1 MSKPCRK
8 ECEKNKICNP
18 ETGRCVLRNGAK
30 GKEIQSQQKPQ
41 SQSQQKPQPQ
51 SQQKPHPQ
59 PQSQPKP
66 QPQPKPQQSSDIC
79 KQFKQNPSV
88 NPRSGRKISN
98 TGKVY
103 KDLVKECESH
113 VSPPKPRVSP
123 AKPHVSPPKPHVSP
137 PKPHVSPP
145 KPHVSPPKPRV
156 SPAKPHV
163 SPPKPHVSPAKPH
176 VSPPKPHVSPAKPHV
191 SPPKPQSLLEDCG
204 FIGRWWN
211 GVNIRA
217 DIGKLPSQPQ
227 QTYWRQM
234 AEKAKIKIMGDGHF
248 GTTYIA
254 CKGTDCNY
262 IVKIQEN
269 KDNFIRE
276 VNALYDLNGWEH
288 SPIIYDA
295 WTCGALGFI
304 VMEKLDHVKECIQ
317 TFKTVGKLKQ
327 ELNKIVDMLHERGW
341 VHADIHLGNLMCKNG
356 KFALLDF
363 GESVK
368 LSEIRSKLYNP
379 DRQHPD
385 DLIQQDKNFMR
396 DTIDMQIQE
405 RYFEEE

>member
-1 MSKPCRK
+1 MSKPCKK
-8 ECEKNKICNP
+8 ECEPTKICNT
-18 ETGRCVLRNGAK
+18 ETGRCVLRTGAK
-30 GKEIQSQQKPQ
+30 GKEIQSRQKPPQAQQKPPQ
-41 SQSQQKPQPQ
+41 AQQKPPQ
-51 SQQKPHPQ
+51 AQQKPPQ
-59 PQSQPKP
+59 A
-66 QPQPKPQQSSDIC
+66 QQSDIC

-88 NPRSGRKISN
+88 NPRTGRKISN

-103 KDLVKECESH
+103 KDLVKECQPH
-113 VSPPKPRVSP
+113 VSPP
-123 AKPHVSPPKPHVSP
+123 KPHVSPPKPHVSP

-145 KPHVSPPKPRV
+145 KPHVSPPKP
-156 SPAKPHV
+156 HV
-163 SPPKPHVSPAKPH
+163 SPPKQH
-176 VSPPKPHVSPAKPHV
+176 VSPPKQHV
-191 SPPKPQSLLEDCG
+191 SPPKQHANILEDCN

-211 GVNIRA
+211 GVNIRS
-217 DIGKLPSQPQ
+217 DVVKLPSQPQ
-227 QTYWRQM
+227 QTYWRMM
-234 AEKAKIKIMGDGHF
+234 AEKAGIKIMGDGHF

-262 IVKIQEN
+262 IIKIQEN

-276 VNALYDLNGWEH
+276 VNALVDLNGWEH

-304 VMEKLDHVKECIQ
+304 VMEKLDHVKGCIKK
-317 TFKTVGKLKQ
+317 FKTVGKLRR
-327 ELNKIVDMLHERGW
+327 ELNKIVDMLHKRGW
-341 VHADIHLGNLMCKNG
+341 AHGDIHLGNIMCKNG

-385 DLIQQDKNFMR
+385 ELIEQDKNFMR
-396 DTIDMQIQE
+396 DTIDMQIEE

>member
-1 MSKPCRK
+1 MSKPCKK

-18 ETGRCVLRNGAK
+18 DTGRCVLRNGAK
-30 GKEIQSQQKPQ
+30 GKEIQSRQKPQTQPQPKPQ
-41 SQSQQKPQPQ
+41 SQTQQKPQPQ
-51 SQQKPHPQ
+51 SQQK
-59 PQSQPKP
+59 
-66 QPQPKPQQSSDIC
+66 PKPQQSSDIC

-113 VSPPKPRVSP
+113 I
-123 AKPHVSPPKPHVSP
+123 
-137 PKPHVSPP
+137 
-145 KPHVSPPKPRV
+145 
-156 SPAKPHV
+156 
-163 SPPKPHVSPAKPH
+163 
-176 VSPPKPHVSPAKPHV
+176 SPPKPHVSPAKPHV
-191 SPPKPQSLLEDCG
+191 SPPKPQSLLEDCD

-317 TFKTVGKLKQ
+317 KFKTVGKLKQ

-405 RYFEEE
+405 LYFEEE